1 MSHISFSE
9 LSKWNFCPFAR
20 KLAYEDRIRNFQGN
34 IFTAFGLAIHAV
46 CEKYFETNK
55 EIDKNFFFGEVLR
68 KELRSLE
75 KKNIFVDGKKIKDF
89 YQQGLDILTE
99 LDASFTAYFGPDFK
113 FVKAE
118 DTLMESITEFTEN
131 EYKFKG
137 FIDLVVQTPDGKCHI
152 IDYKSCSW
160 GWDMKKRTDPM
171 VTYQLTLYKHYWAQK
186 LGVDSKDIE
195 THFCL
200 LKRTGKPGDRVEL
213 FRVTSG
219 PRKTKNALNLMKKAL
234 YNINRGNHIKNRISC
249 SRCEFH
255 RTEHCP

>member
-75 KKNIFVDGKKIKDF
+75 KKNIYVDGKKIKDF

-131 EYKFKG
+131 DYKFKG
-137 FIDLVVQTPDGKCHI
+137 FIDLVIQTPDGKCHV

-160 GWDMKKRTDPM
+160 GWAMKKRTDPM
-171 VTYQLTLYKHYWAQK
+171 VTYQLTLYKH
-186 LGVDSKDIE
+186 
-195 THFCL
+195 
-200 LKRTGKPGDRVEL
+200 
-213 FRVTSG
+213 
-219 PRKTKNALNLMKKAL
+219 
-234 YNINRGNHIKNRISC
+234 
-249 SRCEFH
+249 
-255 RTEHCP
+255 